1 LKISSFATESIMDD
15 ESELLYYSDD
25 DADVDEFTRQ
35 LAALGIDESAELS
48 EEGMDCDDDHQQ
60 PQVAIVAAPAPVGQF
75 DHLLSGALA
84 TPRTGSSNGA
94 TGANN
99 PPEVQMDTTTSTNSN
114 AAPRKTVREV
124 ARWVCEQLGEPK
136 YYLMCQ
142 VVYRI
147 GHNKT
152 KRLIAETHAVE
163 AAGGM
168 LTADNKRR
176 RSPGGTF
183 LTLLKGVVSAKKLK
197 AIYADDNMR
206 KRKQERAKRAASL
219 AKAVARISAAAAE
232 AAAAAAAQQQNEEGQ
247 LTSDSNAI
255 MDDRDQAIPATATE
269 NTSTKHS
276 AVSHE
281 KVSAYKSRGCRGG
294 VKKPAA
300 AAKSTVRTES

>member
-1 LKISSFATESIMDD
+1 MNE

-48 EEGMDCDDDHQQ
+48 EEGMDCDDDLHQLQAAAATETVITQ
-60 PQVAIVAAPAPVGQF
+60 PPVGQF
-75 DHLLSGALA
+75 DHLLSGALP
-84 TPRTGSSNGA
+84 TSRTSSSNGA
-94 TGANN
+94 VSSTEA
-99 PPEVQMDTTTSTNSN
+99 QMDTTTAASSS

-176 RSPGGTF
+176 RTPGGVF
-183 LTLLKGVVSAKKLK
+183 LTLLKSVVSAKKLK

-219 AKAVARISAAAAE
+219 AKAVARISAAAAAAVAQQQQE
-232 AAAAAAAQQQNEEGQ
+232 EGLLTNGDSSAMMDDRNQAVTAAAAI
-247 LTSDSNAI
+247 DNAS
-255 MDDRDQAIPATATE
+255 
-269 NTSTKHS
+269 STRAHS
-276 AVSHE
+276 SASHE

-294 VKKPAA
+294 IKKGTAA
-300 AAKSTVRTES
+300 AAQGATRTEHHSS

>member
-1 LKISSFATESIMDD
+1 MNE

-48 EEGMDCDDDHQQ
+48 EEGMDCDDDLHQLQAAAATETVITQ
-60 PQVAIVAAPAPVGQF
+60 PPVGQF
-75 DHLLSGALA
+75 DHLLSGALP
-84 TPRTGSSNGA
+84 TSRTSSSNGA
-94 TGANN
+94 VSSTEA
-99 PPEVQMDTTTSTNSN
+99 QMDTTTAASSS

-176 RSPGGTF
+176 RTPGGVF
-183 LTLLKGVVSAKKLK
+183 LTLLKSVVSAKKLK

-219 AKAVARISAAAAE
+219 AKAVARISAAAAT
-232 AAAAAAAQQQNEEGQ
+232 AAAAAAAQQQQEKGQ
-247 LTSDSNAI
+247 LSSDSNAM
-255 MDDRDQAIPATATE
+255 MDDRDQAVTAATAKDDA
-269 NTSTKHS
+269 SARAHS
-276 AVSHE
+276 SASHE

-294 VKKPAA
+294 IKKTAA
-300 AAKSTVRTES
+300 AAKSATRTEHHSSS

>member
-1 LKISSFATESIMDD
+1 MNE

-48 EEGMDCDDDHQQ
+48 EEGTDCDDDQHQLQAAAATETIITQ
-60 PQVAIVAAPAPVGQF
+60 PPIGKF
-75 DHLLSGALA
+75 DHLLSGALP
-84 TPRTGSSNGA
+84 TSRTSNSNGA
-94 TGANN
+94 ISSVEA
-99 PPEVQMDTTTSTNSN
+99 QMETTTAASSS

-168 LTADNKRR
+168 LTADNTRR
-176 RSPGGTF
+176 RTPGGTF

-219 AKAVARISAAAAE
+219 AKAVARISAAAA
-232 AAAAAAAQQQNEEGQ
+232 AAAAAVAEQQQEEGL
-247 LTSDSNAI
+247 LTNGDSSAM
-255 MDDRDQAIPATATE
+255 MDDRDHAVTAAAAIDNAS
-269 NTSTKHS
+269 STRAHS
-276 AVSHE
+276 SASHE

-294 VKKPAA
+294 IKKATAA
-300 AAKSTVRTES
+300 VAKGATRTEHHSS

>member
-1 LKISSFATESIMDD
+1 MNE

-48 EEGMDCDDDHQQ
+48 EEGMDCDDDLHQ
-60 PQVAIVAAPAPVGQF
+60 PQAAAATETVIAQTPVGRF
-75 DHLLSGALA
+75 DHLLSGALP
-84 TPRTGSSNGA
+84 TSRSNNSNGA
-94 TGANN
+94 TSSTEAQIN
-99 PPEVQMDTTTSTNSN
+99 TTTPAASSS

-176 RSPGGTF
+176 RTPGGTF

-219 AKAVARISAAAAE
+219 AKAVARISAAAA
-232 AAAAAAAQQQNEEGQ
+232 AAAAVAQQQQEEGL
-247 LTSDSNAI
+247 LTNGDSSAM
-255 MDDRDQAIPATATE
+255 MDDRDQA
-269 NTSTKHS
+269 
-276 AVSHE
+276 
-281 KVSAYKSRGCRGG
+281 
-294 VKKPAA
+294 
-300 AAKSTVRTES
+300 